1 MRFSE
6 LNYSPTRLHLSRS
19 LSLLLMI
26 GAVFVLI
33 AVPALVANWNSSM
46 LMIAIG
52 MGILAV
58 PYLIA
63 LFSWTRQWLRLA
75 RKRDVLNELMAAV
88 TNVVDAHGGSE
99 ALLVNA
105 YGSRLDI
112 SRSSDDPNTYHLEVM
127 PFFPEKQGA
136 RSFSLQRTALN
147 DLGRSRVKSE
157 RAISIRLIA
166 AMVAM
171 MRGNVADLRDGHT
184 LRSDDAESSDIH
196 ALVGVA
202 DFD

>member
-19 LSLLLMI
+19 LSFLLMI
-26 GAVFVLI
+26 GAVFVLV
-33 AVPALVANWNSSM
+33 AVPVLVANWNSSM
-46 LMIAIG
+46 MMVALS
-52 MGILAV
+52 MGILAI
-58 PYLIA
+58 PYLIT
-63 LFSWTRQWLRLA
+63 LFYWTRQWLGLA

-88 TNVVDAHGGSE
+88 TEVVDAHGGSV
-99 ALLVNA
+99 ALLENA
-105 YGSRLDI
+105 YGSRLDV
-112 SRSSDDPNTYHLEVM
+112 SRNSDDPNTYHLEVM

-136 RSFSLQRTALN
+136 RSFSLQRTALD
-147 DLGRSRVKSE
+147 DLSRSTVKSE

-171 MRGNVADLRDGHT
+171 MHGNVADLRDGHT
-184 LRSDDAESSDIH
+184 LRSDDAETNDVH